1 MIPISYVSLTKP
13 LWDAEQGEFSKA
25 DDRRNAAEG
34 LHKRSKAF
42 AQSVQHICTKCATH
56 LHKACNT
63 SAQSVQHTCT
73 KCAPHL
79 HKWHHMA
86 AQKVHDLR
94 TDCTTSSFYLKQAK
108 HE

>member
-34 LHKRSKAF
+34 LHKVCKTS
-42 AQSVQHICTKCATH
+42 AQSVQSLCTKCATH
-56 LHKACNT
+56 LHK
-63 SAQSVQHTCT
+63 S
-73 KCAPHL
+73 
-79 HKWHHMA
+79 HHMA
-86 AQKVHDLR
+86 AQKVHDIR

>member
-42 AQSVQHICTKCATH
+42 ARSVQHICTKCATH
-56 LHKACNT
+56 LHKVCT
-63 SAQSVQHTCT
+63 TLAQVAPHGCT
-73 KCAPHL
+73 KSARHPYSL
-79 HKWHHMA
+79 YYIKF
-86 AQKVHDLR
+86 LFE
-94 TDCTTSSFYLKQAK
+94 TSKT
-108 HE
+108 

>member
-25 DDRRNAAEG
+25 DDLRNAAEG

-56 LHKACNT
+56 LHKVCT
-63 SAQSVQHTCT
+63 TLAQVAPHGCT
-73 KCAPHL
+73 KSARHPYRL
-79 HKWHHMA
+79 YYIKF
-86 AQKVHDLR
+86 LFE
-94 TDCTTSSFYLKQAK
+94 TSKT
-108 HE
+108 

>member
-42 AQSVQHICTKCATH
+42 AQSVQHICTKR
-56 LHKACNT
+56 
-63 SAQSVQHTCT
+63 
-73 KCAPHL
+73 APHL

-86 AQKVHDLR
+86 AQKVHDIR

>member
-25 DDRRNAAEG
+25 DDRRNAAKG

-42 AQSVQHICTKCATH
+42 AQSVQHICTKR
-56 LHKACNT
+56 
-63 SAQSVQHTCT
+63 
-73 KCAPHL
+73 APHL
-79 HKWHHMA
+79 HKRHHMA

-94 TDCTTSSFYLKQAK
+94 TVCTTSSFYLR
-108 HE
+108 

>member
-42 AQSVQHICTKCATH
+42 AQSVQHTCTSGTTW
-56 LHKACNT
+56 LHK
-63 SAQSVQHTCT
+63 
-73 KCAPHL
+73 K
-79 HKWHHMA
+79 
-86 AQKVHDLR
+86 
-94 TDCTTSSFYLKQAK
+94 CTTSVQFVLHQVSI
-108 HE
+108 

>member
-13 LWDAEQGEFSKA
+13 LWKEEQGEFSKA

-56 LHKACNT
+56 LHKVCT
-63 SAQSVQHTCT
+63 TLAQVAPHGCT
-73 KCAPHL
+73 KSTRPPYRL
-79 HKWHHMA
+79 YYIKF
-86 AQKVHDLR
+86 LFE
-94 TDCTTSSFYLKQAK
+94 TSKT
-108 HE
+108 

>member
-42 AQSVQHICTKCATH
+42 AQSVQHICTKCA
-56 LHKACNT
+56 
-63 SAQSVQHTCT
+63 
-73 KCAPHL
+73 PHL
-79 HKWHHMA
+79 HK
-86 AQKVHDLR
+86 V
-94 TDCTTSSFYLKQAK
+94 CTTLAQVAPHGCTKSARHPYSLYYIKFLFETSKT
-108 HE
+108 